1 MKTISALMLLMLTV
15 ATLTACDSG
24 KGPAKPASEA
34 STQTS
39 K

>member
-1 MKTISALMLLMLTV
+1 MKTVSYLFILAIAA

-24 KGPAKPASEA
+24 KGPDKPASA
-34 STQTS
+34 SAQPA